1 MSNLLNICGIIIASS
16 QYPDGTLQQ
25 FYRQYYHC
33 EIKSEQTKTE
43 VQSMNDLS
51 MFFPSQDTW
60 WPIFTIDQISS
71 DSFQGLI
78 HKGIKPGIILPDEV
92 FSFSHYFLLKEAVS
106 QGAIPI
112 VLFKSEQPQYFAAKA
127 TFSTAI
133 GLRPMAA
140 FVSTGWDENLISQ
153 TAGSYIVKFNLKEL
167 PLPSREIKQKQHLFY
182 SAKNFNGH
190 VSGYEIII
198 NPPADLPTTN
208 IRYPQLGISW
218 KFNNIKY
225 ISTPE
230 HVNTSFFGYIFIGL
244 STVVVPLDLILT
256 TTYPDLLGTF
266 GSYISWISL
275 VIGVILLLLLIS
287 SIIRRVKSNGSH

>member
-33 EIKSEQTKTE
+33 EITSEVTKNE
-43 VQSMNDLS
+43 VQSINDLS
-51 MFFPSQDTW
+51 MFFPYQDTW
-60 WPIFTIDQISS
+60 WPVFTIDQISS
-71 DSFQGLI
+71 DSFQQLI

-92 FSFSHYFLLKEAVS
+92 FGFPHYFLLKEAVS

-112 VLFKSEQPQYFAAKA
+112 VLFKPEQPQYFAAKA

-133 GLRPMAA
+133 GLRPLAA
-140 FVSTGWDENLISQ
+140 FVTSGWDENLVAQSP
-153 TAGSYIVKFNLKEL
+153 GSYILQLNPSKL
-167 PLPSREIKQKQHLFY
+167 PLPSREVRQNHHLFY
-182 SAKNFNGH
+182 SAKSFNGH
-190 VSGYEIII
+190 ISGYEIII
-198 NPPADLPTTN
+198 NPPSDLPLKN

-218 KFNNIKY
+218 KFNNINY
-225 ISTPE
+225 VSTPE
-230 HVNTSFFGYIFIGL
+230 HVKTSFIGYIFIGL

-256 TTYPDLLGTF
+256 STYPDLLGTF

-275 VIGVILLLLLIS
+275 VIGLILLLLLIS

>member
-16 QYPDGTLQQ
+16 QYPDATLQQ

-33 EIKSEQTKTE
+33 EIKAEQNKKE
-43 VQSMNDLS
+43 VQRTDDLS
-51 MFFPSQDTW
+51 MFFPYQDTW
-60 WPIFTIDQISS
+60 WPVFTIDQISS
-71 DSFQGLI
+71 DSFQQLI

-92 FSFSHYFLLKEAVS
+92 FGFPHYFLLKEAVS

-112 VLFKSEQPQYFAAKA
+112 ALYKSEQPQYFAAKA

-153 TAGSYIVKFNLKEL
+153 LTGSYIIQFNPSQL
-167 PLPSREIKQKQHLFY
+167 PLPSREILQGQHLFY
-182 SAKNFNGH
+182 SAKSFNGH
-190 VSGYEIII
+190 ISGYEIIV

-218 KFNNIKY
+218 K
-225 ISTPE
+225 
-230 HVNTSFFGYIFIGL
+230 YIFIGL

-256 TTYPDLLGTF
+256 SNYPNLLGTF
-266 GSYISWISL
+266 GSYVSWFSL
-275 VIGVILLLLLIS
+275 VVGLILLLLLIS
-287 SIIRRVKSNGSH
+287 SIIRRVRTNGSD